1 MGKTLRILV
10 STIAPCLAQM
20 TGPSSPGF
28 SKGTFPSLG
37 RGSEQP
43 VLTDPKRMQVHQ
55 SVTFSAGSGGGSS
68 YSQGLYN
75 NEITYR
81 LSDPLTLQLNLGVLT
96 PFSAS
101 GPASQGMQKGAYLIP
116 DIGLEYRPS
125 ESVIFSVKYMSIP
138 ASPVGQSGGLPWQ

>member
-1 MGKTLRILV
+1 MDKTSRTLLLLV
-10 STIAPCLAQM
+10 TASLAQM
-20 TGPSSPGF
+20 TGPNVPAF
-28 SKGTFPSLG
+28 SNGTFPTLG

-55 SVTFSAGSGGGSS
+55 SVTFSAGSGGGST

-101 GPASQGMQKGAYLIP
+101 GPAAQGMQKGAYLIP

-125 ESVIFSVKYMSIP
+125 ESVLFSVKYMSIP
-138 ASPVGQSGGLPWQ
+138 AAPVGQSGGLPWQ